1 MILHPTE
8 DFSAG
13 FFCCR
18 IWPWKLKKFFIKI
31 LILCKLIYIK
41 INYKKEMEEVNLAS
55 QKISCM
61 VDSCRHNG
69 QDNCCELKS
78 IKISETNDRGKVDHE
93 TLCSNFESVR

>member
-1 MILHPTE
+1 M
-8 DFSAG
+8 
-13 FFCCR
+13 
-18 IWPWKLKKFFIKI
+18 
-31 LILCKLIYIK
+31 
-41 INYKKEMEEVNLAS
+41 AS